1 MLFTLLHQVD
11 STECSLVSHF
21 FGFDIFGRKE
31 KFLGIHQQHAML
43 SGFMDHPLA
52 LFDSHGQRLFADN
65 VFARPGTL
73 DGHLCVQMVRSCDR
87 NHLNIGFFQHLAIVS
102 EHALDSILLGQMR
115 GVSRTGRS
123 YRDDLT
129 IFRSKLE
136 SGGMNVALEARSDN
150 SNFDFAVLCH
160 ELNSFVLAKV

>member
-43 SGFMDHPLA
+43 SGFMDHLLA

-73 DGHLCVQMVRSCDR
+73 DGHLRVQMVRSCDR

-102 EHALDSILLGQMR
+102 EHALDTKLLG
-115 GVSRTGRS
+115 
-123 YRDDLT
+123 
-129 IFRSKLE
+129 
-136 SGGMNVALEARSDN
+136 
-150 SNFDFAVLCH
+150 
-160 ELNSFVLAKV
+160 